1 VAHIDLRDLD
11 DDDLDAVGAV
21 LIDPDEVAPAGV
33 GAADRDGIDEWVA
46 RQRQDPDAWIK
57 VVTESG
63 AFAGAAAAYTVD
75 GEREVAW
82 WIAPHAR
89 AREVGGHAVRLLATL
104 EPERPL
110 YARVSA
116 SESPPEAMLERI
128 GFTPAT
134 PSADGA
140 LRYVLPPTLE

>member
-1 VAHIDLRDLD
+1 MAHIDLRDLD
-11 DDDLDAVGAV
+11 DDDLDAVGA
-21 LIDPDEVAPAGV
+21 LLSDPDEVAPPGV
-33 GAADRDGIDEWVA
+33 DAADREGLDQWVA
-46 RQRQDPDAWIK
+46 RRRADPDATIL

-63 AFAGAAAAYTVD
+63 GFAGAAAAYTLD

-82 WIAPHAR
+82 WIASHAR
-89 AREVGGHAVRLLATL
+89 GRGVGADAVRLLAAL

-116 SESPPEAMLERI
+116 SEAPPEAMLERI
-128 GFTPAT
+128 GFTEVT
-134 PSADGA
+134 PSAGRP